1 MRRDSV
7 SQKSLA
13 ALLVLLLS
21 APAHASVF
29 GEENAALAAL
39 VAQGIE
45 EINQASQT
53 IATAREQLEFAKDV
67 YAGINYFTT
76 FDPQAFLEQ
85 EKSYF
90 LTHIQVAAEAS
101 SLVTEVT
108 SGRITGG
115 SADSLYNRFDAFRD
129 AQRRRQAKQG
139 NGRVAPYDAN
149 RALTLSAETEEAL
162 GDPTQRGRLTGKPD
176 VATVSDG
183 LLEADMSRV
192 DPALL
197 NLYLARRAAAKE
209 AEYQAFKLYAEAI
222 GASPGKAQQLAALA
236 AGLSAQ
242 ELARIDHSLAQAN
255 TAAQLERHERSVAK
269 ANEKAQ
275 VDFVWD
281 DIQKTAESAQPPSR
295 GSLDW
300 EPLP

>member
-1 MRRDSV
+1 MW
-7 SQKSLA
+7 
-13 ALLVLLLS
+13 
-21 APAHASVF
+21 

-45 EINQASQT
+45 EIEQAAET

-90 LTHIQVAAEAS
+90 LTHIQVAGQAS

-108 SGRITGG
+108 SGHITGG
-115 SADSLYNRFDAFRD
+115 SADSLYSRFDTFRD

-139 NGRVAPYDAN
+139 NGRIAPYDAT

-162 GDPTQRGRLTGKPD
+162 NDPTLRGRLQGKPD
-176 VATVSDG
+176 VATVTDG
-183 LLEADMSRV
+183 LLESDMSRV

-197 NLYLARRAAAKE
+197 NLYLQRRAAAKE
-209 AEYQAFKLYAEAI
+209 AEYQAFLLYDEAI
-222 GASPGKAQQLAALA
+222 GASPGKAQQLAAMA
-236 AGLSAQ
+236 AGMSAQ
-242 ELARIDHSLAQAN
+242 ELARIDHGIAQAN
-255 TAAQLERHERSVAK
+255 AAAQLDRHERSVAK

-281 DIQKTAESAQPPSR
+281 DIQKTAESTQPPSR